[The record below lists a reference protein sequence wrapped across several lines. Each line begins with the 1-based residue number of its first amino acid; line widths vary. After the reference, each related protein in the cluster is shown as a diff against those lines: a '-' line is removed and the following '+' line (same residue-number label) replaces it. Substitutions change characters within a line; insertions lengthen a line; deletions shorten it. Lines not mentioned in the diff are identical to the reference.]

1 MVFSSSIFLFAFLPI
16 CLAIYYWIPKA
27 NIKLKNFILFIMSLF
42 FYAWGEPI
50 CIIIMV
56 LSIVLNYIFAILV
69 EKHEKKHI
77 SAKFILIVMLI
88 FNLGMLF
95 IFKYLGFFISNINSI
110 FNMNLNIPEI
120 SLPIGIS
127 FFTFQAISYVIDVYR
142 KTDRGEIITA
152 QKNIINVGLY
162 IAFFPQLIAG
172 PIVRY
177 KTIADQL
184 EHRVESFD
192 KFGEGTRRFLIGLS
206 KKVLLSNNLAIIADN
221 VFAYQPNELSTSL
234 AWLGAIAYSFQI
246 LFDFSGYSDMA
257 IGLGKMFGF
266 EFMENFNYPYI
277 SKSVAEFW
285 RRWHISLGNW
295 FKDYIYIPLGGNRKG
310 LKRTIFNSFIVW
322 LFTGVWHGANW
333 TFISWGLYFFV
344 FISIENI
351 LKKLNLFKENFLLNI
366 FKHIYL
372 IVVIIIGWVLFRS
385 NTIEQAVE
393 YIHTMFSLKNSAEMN
408 EIMLLYLQ
416 QNKYFLLLCVLFST
430 PIAVYI
436 KNITQSYLNK
446 NSKQKILSIS
456 VDLTV
461 SAIYIILFIINIS
474 YIAKNTYNPF
484 IYFNF

>member
-1 MVFSSSIFLFAFLPI
+1 
-16 CLAIYYWIPKA
+16 
-27 NIKLKNFILFIMSLF
+27 
-42 FYAWGEPI
+42 
-50 CIIIMV
+50 
-56 LSIVLNYIFAILV
+56 
-69 EKHEKKHI
+69 
-77 SAKFILIVMLI
+77 MLI

-142 KTDRGEIITA
+142 KTDRGEIITS